1 MKNEDA
7 VELSYR
13 MYYGKLFASL
23 IKNFG
28 AKHVTAI
35 EDSIQNAF
43 YKSLKSWQPDRLPEN
58 KENWL
63 YIVARNDVLNQI
75 KRESKQANYPLHVE
89 EQENEVPQEDF
100 RLQTILYLAHF
111 ADISPQAKTL
121 FILKNIF
128 GLQVKEI
135 SQTTLLSEEA
145 VYKSIH
151 RAKRSF
157 QQGWENNGLQNI
169 FQKASDNELILIEEI
184 LYAVFNIGFDSFN
197 EKSQSITNDDV
208 CLEALGLAKLLM
220 KKFERKSTSNL
231 IALFCFHLARMPSKL
246 NDGQLV
252 SFYQQDRSN
261 WNTEL
266 IDLAFHHL
274 QQPEQLN
281 KYYLEA
287 VIASKYML
295 SSTYNQSHWNDVISL
310 YQLLITLTD
319 SPIAKLNLC
328 YCYYKA
334 NRVEEAFD
342 LLEVVEKELPSQHV
356 YFSLVKAQIIK
367 EDDEEAADS
376 LISQV
381 IDSVGQTVRKDYLRN
396 ILRSTSEY

>member
-1 MKNEDA
+1 MKNEQA

-23 IKNFG
+23 IKKFG
-28 AKHVTAI
+28 AQHVNQI
-35 EDSIQNAF
+35 EDAIQNAF
-43 YKSLKSWQPDRLPEN
+43 YQSLKSWKPDQIPEN
-58 KENWL
+58 IVNWL

-75 KRESKQANYPLHVE
+75 KRESKQTDHPTHLV
-89 EQENEVPQEDF
+89 EQEQEVPQEDF

-111 ADISPQAKTL
+111 DHISSQAKIL

-135 SQTTLLSEEA
+135 SESTLLSEEA
-145 VYKSIH
+145 IYKSII
-151 RAKRSF
+151 RAKKSF
-157 QQGWENNGLQNI
+157 HIGWNNNTLQSIVENSGE
-169 FQKASDNELILIEEI
+169 NELHIVEET

-197 EKSQSITNDDV
+197 KKSQSISNDDV
-208 CLEALGLAKLLM
+208 CLEALALAKLLLE
-220 KKFERKSTSNL
+220 KFERKSTHNL

-246 NDGQLV
+246 NEGQLV

-274 QQPEQLN
+274 KQPEQLN

-287 VIASKYML
+287 LIASKYML
-295 SSTYNQSHWNDVISL
+295 SSTYNQRHWNDVISL
-310 YQLLITLTD
+310 YQLLIQLTD

-328 YCYYKA
+328 YCYHKA
-334 NRVEEAFD
+334 NKTNQAIT
-342 LLEVVEKELPSQHV
+342 LLETINKELPTEHI
-356 YFSLVKAQIIK
+356 YYSLVKAKIIK
-367 EDDEEAADS
+367 KYDEEAAHELVLMVIDG
-376 LISQV
+376 ISQN
-381 IDSVGQTVRKDYLRN
+381 IRKDYLRKM
-396 ILRSTSEY
+396 LA